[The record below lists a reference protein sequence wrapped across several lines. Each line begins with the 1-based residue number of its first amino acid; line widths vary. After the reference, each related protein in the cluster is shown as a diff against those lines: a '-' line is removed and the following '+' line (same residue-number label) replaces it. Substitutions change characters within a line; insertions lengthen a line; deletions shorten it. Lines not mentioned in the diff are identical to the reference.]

1 MRRADFY
8 DASFHA
14 TEGLLVGNLAS
25 LGNYHQCLAINQ
37 DFPGTNIQ
45 GKYCLIRAPLTPPT
59 IRIPS
64 MSGVS
69 VSENVTWTEVA
80 LPEALVQKYAGQSLS
95 LAVCIPKSC
104 AVEAVLA
111 PYTAHPVVGF
121 NYTEQYCRL
130 PHDKPFVAADYVA
143 VVVFSVLGI
152 LTLISTAYE
161 LRHIFMLRRDPEQAN
176 EIYRTCSLYSN
187 TRRLLTFDKPRA
199 LDCLDGIRSL
209 STLMIV
215 VYHNFVVHF
224 EVLKY
229 VVNDLERIEW
239 KYKAQGLWIN
249 SADLAVDSFFAMS
262 GLLLVYT
269 SFSKMTQSSLLR
281 SLPWFYL
288 NRFLRLFPLLA
299 AAVLLQASLLRVA
312 DGPDNRFMVEL
323 VGYCRRY
330 WWSAL
335 LFVQNFVNVL
345 EICVP
350 PSWYLSADMQLHV
363 VSPLVLFWVLG
374 SRRAA
379 WAALAAALLASL
391 AAAFAFCAIY
401 PSPFSVEARGA
412 SIQKI
417 ANYTPFY
424 YKNTLVRSPP
434 FIIGMLFGYILHTRR
449 GLETKLPQWVK
460 IVCHSL
466 ALGAFMYVIGIVHP
480 SLQADWDNQLADIV
494 NNSFR
499 RSCWS
504 LALCWMIFACVHG
517 YGGPVNWFLSLRL
530 WKFPA
535 RISYAMYLSHFL
547 VQLTITT
554 ADVAPVY
561 FNMGTLFC
569 SLASDLVYTIAVSAA
584 ACVLIEEPAISL
596 QNMLLRGYFGP
607 RKQTK
612 DGNTPAS
619 VQEEKDIEGLVFK

>member
-14 TEGLLVGNLAS
+14 PEGLLVGNLAS

-37 DFPGTNIQ
+37 DFPGNNIQ
-45 GKYCLIRAPLTPPT
+45 GKYCMIQAPLTPPT
-59 IRIPS
+59 VRIPS
-64 MSGVS
+64 LTGVS
-69 VSENVTWTEVA
+69 VSENVTWTEVE
-80 LPEALVQKYAGQSLS
+80 LPEALVQKYAGKFLS
-95 LAVCIPKSC
+95 LAVCVPKSC

-130 PHDKPFVAADYVA
+130 PQDKPIVAADYVA
-143 VVVFSVLGI
+143 VIVFSVLGI

-161 LRHIFMLRRDPEQAN
+161 LRHIFILRRAPEQAN

-215 VYHNFVVHF
+215 VYHHFVIHF
-224 EVLKY
+224 DIPMY
-229 VVNDLERIEW
+229 VVNDLEKIEW
-239 KYKAQGLWIN
+239 KYNMQGLWIY
-249 SADLAVDSFFAMS
+249 SADIAVDSFFTMS

-288 NRFLRLFPLLA
+288 SRFLRLFPLLA
-299 AAVLLQASLLRVA
+299 AAVLLQASLLQVA
-312 DGPDNRFMVEL
+312 DGPDCRVLAEL
-323 VGYCRRY
+323 VGRCRRY

-335 LFVQNFVNVL
+335 LFIQNFINVH
-345 EICVP
+345 EICVR

-401 PSPFSVEARGA
+401 PSPFSKAALGA

-417 ANYTPFY
+417 ANYTQFY

-460 IVCHSL
+460 IVWHSL

-480 SLQADWDNQLADIV
+480 SMQSDWDNQLADIV

-504 LALCWMIFACVHG
+504 LALCWMIFACAHG

-530 WKFPA
+530 WKFLA
-535 RISYAMYLSHFL
+535 RISYAIYLFHSL
-547 VQLTITT
+547 VQLTT
-554 ADVAPVY
+554 ASAAVASVY
-561 FNMGTLFC
+561 FNVGTLFS
-569 SLASDLVYTIAVSAA
+569 SLASDLVYTILISAA
-584 ACVLIEEPAISL
+584 ACVLIEEPAFSL
-596 QNMLLRGYFGP
+596 QRMLFRGYFGP
-607 RKQTK
+607 RKQTE
-612 DGNTPAS
+612 DGNKLAS
-619 VQEEKDIEGLVFK
+619 VQEEKEKDIE